1 MCVCVCVC
9 VCMCACARM
18 RAHAQLCS
26 TLCDPMDSSPPGSSV
41 HGIFQQEYWSG
52 LAFPTPGDLPY
63 LEIKPLSFGS
73 PVLAGRF
80 FTIRAT
86 WETLKAVQNSY
97 YIFQVHSFSH
107 PKMIISH
114 YMEAFNSFFPVLISV
129 DNLITISL
137 KTNNSKIENN
147 FPLLPLSHLSTP
159 LSVSNPSLFHLL
171 MNISP
176 VITLSRIT
184 NFPFYELFPS
194 IKTPF
199 RYQLP
204 PASIL
209 YLL

>member
-9 VCMCACARM
+9 VRVRACAHM
-18 RAHAQLCS
+18 LSCVQLFVTPWTVAHQAPLS
-26 TLCDPMDSSPPGSSV
+26 MEFS
-41 HGIFQQEYWSG
+41 QQEYWSG

-159 LSVSNPSLFHLL
+159 LYASNPSLFHLL